1 MTQALQRIKGFCL
14 LSINAHTTIF
24 IAEKDRVIPRQRTQ
38 NLNHFPGQYVDSFV
52 IKGTDH
58 NDISM
63 FPDYVTGLKK
73 ALE

>member
-1 MTQALQRIKGFCL
+1 MDKTLFKLKPG
-14 LSINAHTTIF
+14 SSP
-24 IAEKDRVIPRQRTQ
+24 DRVIPRQRTQ
-38 NLNHFPGQYVDSFV
+38 ILINHFPGQYVDSFV
-52 IKGTDH
+52 IKGADH